1 MHSCYRDMKKP
12 LEIIYQTS
20 VLKDEAC
27 TFYTQ
32 YRASFTVV
40 QGFNS
45 KRDVNNDYDMA
56 ELWVTQGSAVDVSC
70 R

>member
-1 MHSCYRDMKKP
+1 MHSCYTDMKGP

-32 YRASFTVV
+32 DRTSFTIV

-45 KRDVNNDYDMA
+45 KRDVSNDYDMV
-56 ELWVTQGSAVDVSC
+56 ELWVTQGSAVDV
-70 R
+70 